1 MPINVSWVITG
12 LSTTLRRN
20 SNGVRRS
27 GIISLFILLVLGGT
41 PYSGKAESW
50 VQVTRT
56 TDVSPNGYKYDYNYQ
71 WSFENQDLAVPT
83 CASGCL
89 VKPFYE
95 GGVIHV
101 HQDVGITIKAGECST
116 IKCIFKRWEKEM
128 PLVGTGSIV
137 TGQSGARDSCWSFQS
152 FPFRGSYPTGSGVKL
167 PGSVCGTAPP
177 PNVSCSITP
186 EAVAFNFPPTAS
198 SELNGVS
205 LSLPLN
211 ISCTEKEVSAR
222 ILLSS
227 GKKIPMGKSDSYE
240 VYALLE
246 LDGRPLNDE
255 GVEVKVTN
263 SNTTFNLK
271 SILYSS
277 GEVPGGEYSG
287 STALIMNVL

>member
-1 MPINVSWVITG
+1 M
-12 LSTTLRRN
+12 
-20 SNGVRRS
+20 
-27 GIISLFILLVLGGT
+27 
-41 PYSGKAESW
+41 
-50 VQVTRT
+50 
-56 TDVSPNGYKYDYNYQ
+56 
-71 WSFENQDLAVPT
+71 
-83 CASGCL
+83 
-89 VKPFYE
+89 
-95 GGVIHV
+95 
-101 HQDVGITIKAGECST
+101 
-116 IKCIFKRWEKEM
+116 
-128 PLVGTGSIV
+128 
-137 TGQSGARDSCWSFQS
+137 
-152 FPFRGSYPTGSGVKL
+152 
-167 PGSVCGTAPP
+167 
-177 PNVSCSITP
+177 
-186 EAVAFNFPPTAS
+186 AFNFPPTAS